1 MATQVKHV
9 GNFAGKKVVL
19 AYRTLPN
26 EPLNALVI
34 PTERLT
40 ASYHDELFKVVES
53 QNGQD
58 AFELAT
64 VLAPKKFADG
74 NNMLVTLAQQNLLV
88 KVETKDVTVTPS
100 PQKETWLPLDK
111 LNEQIAEQRGVSIS
125 DLAVKEE
132 SNEDTAL
139 TKKDTA
145 RNYRNRADTLYKEVI
160 ELRRRADDIDP
171 PVTSSKKTSKKD
183 TKSKSKKSK

>member
-160 ELRRRADDIDP
+160 ELRRRADEIDP
-171 PVTSSKKTSKKD
+171 PATTKKSTSKKD
-183 TKSKSKKSK
+183 TVDA